1 MPHGA
6 PHSEDVRARRD
17 PPGFFFALEAPP
29 ASLDPGTHERTM
41 RVESFLTGAALALGL
56 AATASAGTPVVAPIP
71 GDVDVVTVKKTDTP
85 KAELVTVYVMQAEG
99 GG

>member
-1 MPHGA
+1 MHAGT
-6 PHSEDVRARRD
+6 R
-17 PPGFFFALEAPP
+17 PGSF
-29 ASLDPGTHERTM
+29 DPGTYERTM

-56 AATASAGTPVVAPIP
+56 AATASAKSPVVAPLP

-85 KAELVTVYVMQAEG
+85 KAGLVTVYVMQAEG